1 MIVFGT
7 RRFGAVE
14 RVPGVVHVAT
24 VFVHVMFL
32 PIVPLQ
38 SHVVVDGGEHEDR
51 AMLLD
56 SIRWKSVFVAWLRA
70 SLIVGAL
77 LGFAAA
83 VGLQQ
88 QFSEARDLARALSLE
103 EDVAMIVF
111 AAVGAALAVAFAIT
125 YPLTRANAD
134 QERELRRLSNAG

>member
-14 RVPGVVHVAT
+14 RVPGAVHVAT

-38 SHVVVDGGEHEDR
+38 SQVVIDGGEHEDR
-51 AMLLD
+51 AMVLD
-56 SIRWKSVFVAWLRA
+56 SLRWKSVVVAWLRA
-70 SLIVGAL
+70 SLVLLAL
-77 LGFAAA
+77 LAFAAA

-88 QFSEARDLARALSLE
+88 RFTEARDLARALSLE

-111 AAVGAALAVAFAIT
+111 AAAGAALAVVFAVT

-134 QERELRRLSNAG
+134 QERALRRISGAG